1 MTVQVEGHVT
11 PRLESAARNV
21 LQGFTDITVNWVSK
35 KKKEKKDLKHFV
47 KANVRA
53 HVQLF

>member
-11 PRLESAARNV
+11 PRLESAASNV

-35 KKKEKKDLKHFV
+35 KKNDLKHFV